1 MTVFKTP
8 EKERKTALAYRIKH
22 RQLIRA
28 KAKKV
33 YKEKCQNR
41 TDQIVR
47 EHALRARSGP
57 FTKPDLIPEALK
69 KYDCSYGFLASDYD
83 FNLFNSLEIEFL
95 DLQ

>member
-8 EKERKTALAYRIKH
+8 EKVRKTALAYRINH
-22 RQLIRA
+22 RQIIRD

-33 YKEKCQNR
+33 YQEKCQNR
-41 TDQIVR
+41 TDQIVMYGLF
-47 EHALRARSGP
+47 A
-57 FTKPDLIPEALK
+57 KPELIPEALK

-83 FNLFNSLEIEFL
+83 FNLFSSLEIEFL